1 MELLFFFSFVFGQN
15 AAMAL
20 EVTPKKK
27 MEAHA
32 LPPPLLVGKEGLW
45 RKLVTCFGT
54 LECYY

>member
-1 MELLFFFSFVFGQN
+1 MELLFFFFSFVFGQN

-32 LPPPLLVGKEGLW
+32 LPPLLVRKEGLW

-54 LECYY
+54 LECY

>member
-20 EVTPKKK
+20 EVTPKK

-32 LPPPLLVGKEGLW
+32 LPPLLVGKEGLW

-54 LECYY
+54 LECY

>member
-32 LPPPLLVGKEGLW
+32 LPPLLVRKEGLW

-54 LECYY
+54 LECY